1 MSHAR
6 KHVTNKILTENP
18 VPLATERIVRVVEA
32 RGSNQYQV
40 EFPNGQKVLCLRPS
54 KFRNIVF
61 IKRGDFLIILPE
73 PDDPLDRSKIRS
85 IINHVLFP
93 DHIRNLKA
101 QNLWPPEFD
110 VGKYLEQPVQRVEE
124 PEDDSDE
131 DSLPAN
137 PNHRPAASDES
148 EDESEE
154 EEEDDD

>member
-6 KHVTNKILTENP
+6 KHVTNKILTETP

-61 IKRGDFLIILPE
+61 IKRGDFLIIQPE

-93 DHIRNLKA
+93 DHIRDLKA
-101 QNLWPPEFD
+101 QGHW
-110 VGKYLEQPVQRVEE
+110 
-124 PEDDSDE
+124 
-131 DSLPAN
+131 
-137 PNHRPAASDES
+137 
-148 EDESEE
+148 
-154 EEEDDD
+154 